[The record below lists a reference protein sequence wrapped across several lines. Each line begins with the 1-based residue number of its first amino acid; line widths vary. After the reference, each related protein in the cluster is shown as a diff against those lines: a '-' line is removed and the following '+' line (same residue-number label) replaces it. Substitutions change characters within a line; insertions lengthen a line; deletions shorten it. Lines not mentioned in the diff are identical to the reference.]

1 MSASIG
7 QSIEAVCK
15 EKGIDRD
22 VVIEAVKEAVRAA
35 ARKQFKSG
43 EEIQVEWSPETGLE
57 IFASKVV
64 VETVENEGRE
74 LSLGEARELA
84 GDEVEIGDELQLPLP
99 VEDMGRIA
107 AQTAKQILF
116 QKVRDAERANI
127 YEQYIDKVGDLVN
140 GYVKRFER
148 GDIIVDLGTV
158 EALLPRN
165 QQSRGETW
173 NQGER
178 IRVVIDDVS
187 KESKGPQVIVSR
199 TSPEILKRLFEME
212 VPEIYDGTVVI
223 KSAVREPGERA
234 KIAVAS
240 TERDVDPVGACVG
253 MKGSRVQAIIR
264 ELRGEK
270 IDIIEWSDEPSVFA
284 ANALSPAKVNQVR
297 ITDIEHRQMEVIV
310 NEDQLSL
317 AIGKR
322 GQNVRLA
329 TKLVGW
335 NIDIRSEEELKRE
348 VAAQMGAMIASGES
362 VPLERLEGMNP
373 AMVSTLADHGID
385 DIESLANA
393 TVDDIADFLDVS
405 IDQAEALIGAAQTV
419 VESARVAA
427 ESEGAEGEEAQSE
440 ETGEAGAASEQT
452 PASAEAGVTESSVDA
467 VAAAG
472 GAGTGGEEPP
482 GVEGERPAAGPEGE
496 TGFESEEGRTVEQHA
511 ASFEADPNA
520 DAGEVEPSEAMI
532 AEGYDEAVETQPPFM
547 AEDLSPD
554 NLLAKDAAE
563 PVAATEVEQMSADE
577 LLLQGAG
584 RDLRPDTITPAP
596 DIFSAEAAVIQNHG
610 AYTEEERPS
619 TLDAETSGVAGATVR
634 EGEEADEESLVAPA
648 ALDETEEGET
658 EVASP
663 VADLGGEASAPEVQV
678 SSAPTPAG
686 RGEPTPVENVAED
699 EAEDASGNVE

>member
-7 QSIEAVCK
+7 QSIDAVCK

-43 EEIQVEWSPETGLE
+43 EEIQVEWAPESGLE

-64 VETVENEGRE
+64 VEAVENPGRE
-74 LSLGEARELA
+74 LSLEEAKELA
-84 GDEVEIGDELQLPLP
+84 GDEVEVGDELQLPLP

-116 QKVRDAERANI
+116 QKVRDAERQNI

-148 GDIIVDLGTV
+148 GDIIVDLGTIESV
-158 EALLPRN
+158 LPRN
-165 QQSRGETW
+165 QQSRGEQW

-178 IRVVIDDVS
+178 IRVIIDDVS
-187 KESKGPQVIVSR
+187 KESKGPQVVTSR
-199 TSPEILKRLFEME
+199 TSPELLKRLFEME

-297 ITDIEHRQMEVIV
+297 ITDIERRQMEVIV

-348 VAAQMGAMIASGES
+348 VAAQMGAMIASGEA

-373 AMVSTLADHGID
+373 AMVATLADHGIP

-393 TVDDIADFLDVS
+393 TVDDIADYLDVS
-405 IDQAEALIGAAQTV
+405 IDQAEALISAAGVV

-427 ESEGAEGEEAQSE
+427 EAGEGETEGAEMV
-440 ETGEAGAASEQT
+440 EQN
-452 PASAEAGVTESSVDA
+452 
-467 VAAAG
+467 
-472 GAGTGGEEPP
+472 
-482 GVEGERPAAGPEGE
+482 
-496 TGFESEEGRTVEQHA
+496 EEGRTVEQHA
-511 ASFEADPNA
+511 ASVEEDPNA
-520 DAGEVEPSEAMI
+520 EAREVEPSEAMI

-554 NLLAKDAAE
+554 NILAKDAAE
-563 PVAATEVEQMSADE
+563 PVALTEAEQMSADE

-596 DIFSAEAAVIQNHG
+596 DISSAEASVIQNTG
-610 AYTEEERPS
+610 AYVEEERPS
-619 TLDAETSGVAGATVR
+619 TLDVEVEGIEEATVR
-634 EGEEADEESLVAPA
+634 ESDEEYEDSPISPRA
-648 ALDETEEGET
+648 DF
-658 EVASP
+658 AS
-663 VADLGGEASAPEVQV
+663 EASAPEVQI
-678 SSAPTPAG
+678 SSEPAARSEG
-686 RGEPTPVENVAED
+686 THAPVENVADD
-699 EAEDASGNVE
+699 EADDASSNE